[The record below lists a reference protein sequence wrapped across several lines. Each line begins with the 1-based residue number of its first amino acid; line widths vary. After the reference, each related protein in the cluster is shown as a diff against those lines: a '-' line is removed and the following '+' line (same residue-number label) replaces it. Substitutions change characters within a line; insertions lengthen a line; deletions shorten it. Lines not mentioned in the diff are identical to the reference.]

1 MWKREGKILMNDLV
15 LVRPSKEMEKDIW
28 EYRQEYLLCGEKH
41 INGCCGIGYYD
52 DFDTWLEFVLA
63 IGKDKMSR
71 EGVHASTFF
80 SVRKSDNKIIGS
92 IQLRHFLTEDLK
104 KHGGHIG
111 YGIRPGERGKGYG
124 RQQQLLVLEEAAKM
138 GIPRVMIS
146 CDKDNIPSGHTAMS
160 CGGVLECENC
170 YKGREQQIYWI
181 TL

>member
-1 MWKREGKILMNDLV
+1 MNDLV

-41 INGCCGIGYYD
+41 INGCCGIGYYE

-63 IGKDKMSR
+63 IERDKLSR

-92 IQLRHFLTEDLK
+92 IQLRHFLTEELK

-124 RQQQLLVLEEAAKM
+124 RQQLLLVLEAAAKM
-138 GIPRVMIS
+138 GLPRVMIS
-146 CDKDNIPSGHTAMS
+146 CDKDNIASGRTAMS
-160 CGGVLECENC
+160 CGGVLERENC
-170 YKGREQQIYWI
+170 YKGKEQQIFWI